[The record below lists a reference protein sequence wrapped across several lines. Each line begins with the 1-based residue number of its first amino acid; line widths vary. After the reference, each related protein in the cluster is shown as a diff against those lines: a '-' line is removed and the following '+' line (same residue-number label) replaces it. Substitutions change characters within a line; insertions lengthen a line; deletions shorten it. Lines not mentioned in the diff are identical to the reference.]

1 VKKQISRGFKSETQS
16 QTYRLIEIDNEFC
29 RYLRAGN
36 PKLSKSSMYK
46 FALDGCHRIRCR
58 VAECAEIPNQLLYRL
73 AADSHPDVRISA
85 GENRRA
91 PQRLMERLSSDQ
103 DVDVRHALAENAH
116 TPRFILHKLAQ
127 DENPFV
133 SYRATK
139 TINISLLGT
148 IKRTTDLILLRIPSN
163 NLNDVNQSTVVER

>member
-1 VKKQISRGFKSETQS
+1 MKKHISRSFKSQTQS
-16 QTYRLIEIDNEFC
+16 QTCRLIETDNEFC
-29 RYLRAGN
+29 RYLHAGN
-36 PKLSKSSMYK
+36 PKISKSIMYK
-46 FALDGCHRIRCR
+46 FALDSCHRIRCR
-58 VAECAEIPNQLLYRL
+58 VAECTEIPIQLLYRL
-73 AADSHPDVRISA
+73 AADSHPDVRVSV

-103 DVDVRHALAENAH
+103 DADVRHALAENAH

-133 SYRATK
+133 SHRATK

-148 IKRTTDLILLRIPSN
+148 IKRTTDLILLKLPIN
-163 NLNDVNQSTVVER
+163 NLNNVIQSTVVER